1 MFYVIKDNNVF
12 ELGNSV
18 NSAWE
23 YPQEAQELV
32 GVTLEQYNTE
42 PDKYEIIDGKL
53 VDISQTDK
61 YKARILQEQNE
72 ERKEEIQKEL
82 DALDIKCIRAM
93 REGGSDADGTPFI
106 DKYQAQIL
114 TLREEYN
121 LL

>member
-42 PDKYEIIDGKL
+42 PDKYEVIDGKL

-72 ERKEEIQKEL
+72 ERKEEIKKEL